1 MTLLPE
7 QIALIATI
15 TMVAAW
21 LITFLWVGILK
32 KPKPSEPVLK
42 VIVFGGSVVLAYVW
56 TPFTLPDP
64 NVDLWAF
71 VTALM
76 VLSTAIFK
84 LAQFIYDIIWQRLM
98 EALSGVLK
106 LPILSTARWLR

>member
-1 MTLLPE
+1 MTLIPE

-15 TMVAAW
+15 AMIIVWA
-21 LITFLWVGILK
+21 ITFLWMGILK

-42 VIVFGGSVVLAYVW
+42 VIVFGGSVILAYVW

-64 NVDLWAF
+64 NVDIWAF
-71 VTALM
+71 VTALL

-84 LAQFIYDIIWQRLM
+84 LAQIIYDVIWQRLM
-98 EALSGVLK
+98 DGLAGALK
-106 LPILSTARWLR
+106 LPILSTKG